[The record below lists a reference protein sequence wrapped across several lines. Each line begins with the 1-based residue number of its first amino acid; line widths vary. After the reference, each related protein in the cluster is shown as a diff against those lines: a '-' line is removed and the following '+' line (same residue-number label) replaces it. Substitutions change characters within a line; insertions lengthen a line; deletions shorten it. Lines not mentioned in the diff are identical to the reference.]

1 MLFAIQAGEL
11 QRKMPARQTSGCIF
25 AVHHSNMKEGNAA
38 TAASSLVFKSLLVFL
53 LDIIL
58 PGRKKERH
66 WFRFSFL

>member
-1 MLFAIQAGEL
+1 
-11 QRKMPARQTSGCIF
+11 MPARQTSGSIF